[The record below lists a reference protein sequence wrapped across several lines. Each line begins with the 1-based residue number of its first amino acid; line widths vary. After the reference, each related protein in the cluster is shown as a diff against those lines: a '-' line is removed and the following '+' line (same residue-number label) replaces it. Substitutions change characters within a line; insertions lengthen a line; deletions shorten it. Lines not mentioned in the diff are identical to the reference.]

1 MKNKKL
7 GVIVPYRDRFEQL
20 QIFKNYITEYLNSK
34 DIPFELIVVE
44 QDGGSN
50 FNRGKLLNI
59 GFKYAKKLKCDYVVF
74 HDVDMLPIDVDYSY
88 AEHPIHLATNFI
100 SDGDMKRTLFDDY
113 FGGVTLF
120 PISDFERI
128 NGYSNDYWGWG
139 FEDNDLLYRCK
150 INNILLDKKEV
161 KNIGGQTTAL
171 KFNGVD
177 SYVKSK
183 VKFDFNKPITLF
195 VSFCADN
202 PDYNLNTLY
211 DKFTILSIPKLNIN
225 LNYNSYK
232 RYNLEIN
239 KFYNNFMYINSEITD
254 NYKTNLIIVINTVS
268 STIKMY
274 QDGILIGEQS
284 DYKVKKRIERDF
296 DLFLG
301 AHEFKNNELI
311 TPFKGL
317 INSFAIYNGVLNEKE
332 IVEIS
337 NNQYFGLTQNFGDY
351 KSADRLILHYDAKFI
366 KNYKLMDL
374 VFNSDGEINGCEIVG
389 YDFEKSK
396 IIEIPFRRNCT
407 FKLLRHDENGY
418 INNNWKDIT
427 TRYNQLK
434 FHNEVERGYIDT
446 TKNGLSNLYYEEHSK
461 VRVKNKTHIIVK
473 I

>member
-20 QIFKNYITEYLNSK
+20 QIFKNYITEHLNSK
-34 DIPFELIVVE
+34 GIPFELIIVE

-150 INNILLDKKEV
+150 INNILLNKKEV
-161 KNIGGQTTAL
+161 TNIGGQTTAL
-171 KFNGVD
+171 KFNGID

-195 VSFCADN
+195 VSFYADN
-202 PDYNLNTLY
+202 TDYNLNTLY
-211 DKFTILSIPKLNIN
+211 DKFTILGIPKLNIN

-239 KFYNNFMYINSEITD
+239 KFYNNFMYINSEITET
-254 NYKTNLIIVINTVS
+254 YKTNLIIVIDTMS
-268 STIKMY
+268 SNIKMY
-274 QDGILIGEQS
+274 QDGVLIGEQN
-284 DYKVKKRIERDF
+284 DYKTKKLSNREF

-301 AHEFKNNELI
+301 VYEFKNDELI
-311 TPFKGL
+311 TPFKGY
-317 INSFAIYNGVLNEKE
+317 INSFAIFNDVLFENEL
-332 IVEIS
+332 VEIS
-337 NNQYFGLTQNFGDY
+337 NNQYFGLTQNFDDY
-351 KSADRLILHYDAKFI
+351 NSSHKLILYYDAKFI
-366 KNYKLMDL
+366 KNYKLIDL
-374 VFNSDGEINGCEIVG
+374 VGNSDGEINGCEIVG

-407 FKLLRHDENGY
+407 FKLLKHDENGY

-434 FHNEVERGYIDT
+434 FNNEVKTGYKDT
-446 TKNGLSNLYYEEHSK
+446 TLDGLSNLHYQEHSHTHI
-461 VRVKNKTHIIVK
+461 KNQTHIIVG